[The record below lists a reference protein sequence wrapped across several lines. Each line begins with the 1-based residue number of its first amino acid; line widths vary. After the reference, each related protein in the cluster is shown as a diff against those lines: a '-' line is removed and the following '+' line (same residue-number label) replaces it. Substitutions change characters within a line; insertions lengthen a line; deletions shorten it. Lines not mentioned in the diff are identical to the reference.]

1 MLRVI
6 LQKDNMA
13 KKKLSRDQKR
23 KQKLGKRL
31 RPSGAGGSRQAV
43 LVEAFTQDTERVI
56 NDTFLS
62 YGRGM
67 GDADVLAA
75 LNQLVV
81 DVQKRNLAKENVG
94 EEPASA
100 KTALIWNLKQ
110 HWTDERTLEPI
121 PSLVAAQTLQSLA
134 QHVESI
140 MAPGESHSYLRFLQ
154 GVMQSAGSS
163 PDALGTRVDLL
174 SQGPLELPPE
184 RADDVIVGDQPLGG
198 DWTEDER
205 RLLDLGLQW
214 IRNSTESTW
223 TPLRDEAMRM
233 TESGHAQEVANVC
246 QYVYG
251 LTQAGPVEMALRPVL
266 DAAHQKLAELEVA

>member
-31 RPSGAGGSRQAV
+31 RPSGAGSSRQAV